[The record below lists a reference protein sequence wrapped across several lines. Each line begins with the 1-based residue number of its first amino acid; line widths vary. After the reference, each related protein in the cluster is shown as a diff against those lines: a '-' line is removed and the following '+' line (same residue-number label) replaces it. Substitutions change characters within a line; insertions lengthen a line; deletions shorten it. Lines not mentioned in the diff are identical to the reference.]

1 MELAKCS
8 CYLLIWQFQE
18 DGYAYTLTPEE
29 IEGQIIIHDL
39 QNTPHIIKLIPTDKS
54 HKLLGVMRNPIGN
67 QQDEIQRLRDKSN
80 GIATK
85 INLNAITPTQ
95 AKMAYESFYL
105 PAMRYSLAITSI
117 NQMDFEI
124 IQRKA
129 TTSFLSTMG
138 FNRHM
143 PREIVY
149 CSMKFQG
156 LGMRHLYDIQG
167 SDGIRLLI
175 QELNHEGTTRD
186 MIRHLLEVIQLES
199 GMGSPILEDN
209 RPLNYIEWGWIPAM
223 RDFMLHINAKI
234 MNALEDM
241 PRFRINDSYIMDS
254 PLLPRLTRKEQILI
268 NRCRIFLQIECLSD
282 ITNSEG
288 NRILEEW
295 RDYNSI
301 KSSKSLKKWPIQ
313 SNPGPEAWKI
323 WKHFL
328 TRGFLAGDNTLSNK
342 LGSWICMNKSRSHY
356 AYFQSSNRS
365 LWICKDNANWTN
377 HKIIRQG

>member
-1 MELAKCS
+1 MAAFADDTNLIGNDNERNMTVDQLICQAQRSFTTWNELLHATGHFMELAKCS

-234 MNALEDM
+234 MNATEDM

-254 PLLPRLTRKEQILI
+254 PLLPRLT
-268 NRCRIFLQIECLSD
+268 
-282 ITNSEG
+282 
-288 NRILEEW
+288 
-295 RDYNSI
+295 
-301 KSSKSLKKWPIQ
+301 
-313 SNPGPEAWKI
+313 
-323 WKHFL
+323 
-328 TRGFLAGDNTLSNK
+328 
-342 LGSWICMNKSRSHY
+342 
-356 AYFQSSNRS
+356 
-365 LWICKDNANWTN
+365 
-377 HKIIRQG
+377 